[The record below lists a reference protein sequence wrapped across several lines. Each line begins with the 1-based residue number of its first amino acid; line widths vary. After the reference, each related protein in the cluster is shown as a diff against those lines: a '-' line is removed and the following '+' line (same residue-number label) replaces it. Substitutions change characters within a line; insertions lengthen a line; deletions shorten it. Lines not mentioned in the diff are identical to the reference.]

1 MDIKGVIIMKKMTKS
16 ANLLYNL
23 FNIFFWLTI
32 FATCAVVVA
41 TVIILFF
48 DISPDTLEIGMMTFD
63 LNTDAVN
70 FNDFKLKLI
79 MITQMLSAIVSCV
92 FAVFICKKLKD
103 ILRPIKNGE
112 PFMDSAC
119 KNVRK
124 LGNIMLIFGIASA
137 VAQIVSTIAL
147 GIFMGDYGYI
157 FTNDYILSCSIIN
170 KYDISWVIG
179 ALFMYL
185 IAYIFDYGKQ
195 LQELSDETL

>member
-1 MDIKGVIIMKKMTKS
+1 MKKMKQS
-16 ANLLYNL
+16 ANLLYKF
-23 FNIFFWLTI
+23 FNVFFWLTI
-32 FATCAVVVA
+32 LATCVLVVTSV
-41 TVIILFF
+41 VLLILN
-48 DISPDTLEIGMMTFD
+48 IPPETLEIGIITFD

-70 FNDFKLKLI
+70 FNDFKLKFL
-79 MITQMLSAIVSCV
+79 MITQMFSAIVSCV
-92 FAVFICKKLKD
+92 FSIFICKKLKD

>member
-1 MDIKGVIIMKKMTKS
+1 MKKMKQS
-16 ANLLYNL
+16 ANLLYKF
-23 FNIFFWLTI
+23 FNVFFWLTI
-32 FATCAVVVA
+32 LATCVLVVA
-41 TVIILFF
+41 SVVLLIMNI
-48 DISPDTLEIGMMTFD
+48 PPETLEIGIITFD

-70 FNDFKLKLI
+70 FNDFKLKFL

-112 PFMDSAC
+112 PFMDSAG

-124 LGNIMLIFGIASA
+124 LGNIMLIFGIAS
-137 VAQIVSTIAL
+137 VIAQIVSTIAL

-185 IAYIFDYGKQ
+185 LGFIFDYGKQ

>member
-1 MDIKGVIIMKKMTKS
+1 MKKMKQS
-16 ANLLYNL
+16 ANLLYKF
-23 FNIFFWLTI
+23 FNVFFWLTI
-32 FATCAVVVA
+32 LATCVLVVTSV
-41 TVIILFF
+41 VLLILN
-48 DISPDTLEIGMMTFD
+48 IPPETLEIGIITFD

-70 FNDFKLKLI
+70 FNDFKLKFL

-137 VAQIVSTIAL
+137 IAQIVSTIAL
-147 GIFMGDYGYI
+147 GIFMSDYGYI

>member
-1 MDIKGVIIMKKMTKS
+1 MKKMKQS
-16 ANLLYNL
+16 ANLLYKF
-23 FNIFFWLTI
+23 FNVFFWLTI
-32 FATCAVVVA
+32 LATCVLVVA
-41 TVIILFF
+41 SVVLLILN
-48 DISPDTLEIGMMTFD
+48 IPPETLEIGIITFD

-70 FNDFKLKLI
+70 FNNFKLKFL
-79 MITQMLSAIVSCV
+79 MITQMFSAIVSCV
-92 FAVFICKKLKD
+92 FSIFICKKLKD

-112 PFMDSAC
+112 LFMDSAG

-124 LGNIMLIFGIASA
+124 LGNIMLIFGIAS
-137 VAQIVSTIAL
+137 VIAQIVSTIAL
-147 GIFMGDYGYI
+147 GLFMGDYGYI

>member
-1 MDIKGVIIMKKMTKS
+1 MKKMKQS
-16 ANLLYNL
+16 ANLLYKF
-23 FNIFFWLTI
+23 FNVFFWLTI
-32 FATCAVVVA
+32 LATCVLVVA
-41 TVIILFF
+41 SVVLLILN
-48 DISPDTLEIGMMTFD
+48 IPPETLEIGIITFD

-70 FNDFKLKLI
+70 FNDFKLKFL

-112 PFMDSAC
+112 PFMDSAG

-124 LGNIMLIFGIASA
+124 LGNIMLIFGIAS
-137 VAQIVSTIAL
+137 VIAQIVSTIAL

-185 IAYIFDYGKQ
+185 LGFIFDYGKQ

>member
-1 MDIKGVIIMKKMTKS
+1 MKKMKQS

-23 FNIFFWLTI
+23 FNVFFWLTI
-32 FATCAVVVA
+32 VATCVLVVA
-41 TVIILFF
+41 SVVLLILN
-48 DISPDTLEIGMMTFD
+48 IPPETLEIGIITFD

-70 FNDFKLKLI
+70 FNNFKLKFL

-92 FAVFICKKLKD
+92 FSVFICKKLKD

-112 PFMDSAC
+112 PFMDSAG

-137 VAQIVSTIAL
+137 IAQIVSTIAL
-147 GIFMGDYGYI
+147 EIFMGDYGYI
-157 FTNDYILSCSIIN
+157 FANDYILSCSIIN

-185 IAYIFDYGKQ
+185 LGFIFDYGKQ

>member
-1 MDIKGVIIMKKMTKS
+1 MKKMTKS

-41 TVIILFF
+41 TVIILFL

-63 LNTDAVN
+63 LNTEAVN
-70 FNDFKLKLI
+70 FNNSKLKSI
-79 MITQMLSAIVSCV
+79 MLTQMIDAIVNCA

-103 ILRPIKNGE
+103 ILYPIKNGE
-112 PFMDSAC
+112 PFMDTVG
-119 KNVRK
+119 KNVKK
-124 LGNIMLIFGIASA
+124 LGNIMCIFGVFSVI
-137 VAQIVSTIAL
+137 AQIVSTIAL
-147 GIFMGDYGYI
+147 GIFMGDYGHI
-157 FTNDYILSCSIIN
+157 FTNDYILSCGIMN
-170 KYDISWVIG
+170 KFDISWVIG

-185 IAYIFDYGKQ
+185 LGFIFDYGKQ

>member
-1 MDIKGVIIMKKMTKS
+1 MKKMKQS
-16 ANLLYNL
+16 ANLLYKF
-23 FNIFFWLTI
+23 FNVFFWLTI
-32 FATCAVVVA
+32 LATCVLVVA
-41 TVIILFF
+41 SVVLLILN
-48 DISPDTLEIGMMTFD
+48 IPHETLEIGIITFD

-70 FNDFKLKLI
+70 FNDFKLKFL

-112 PFMDSAC
+112 PFMDSAG

-124 LGNIMLIFGIASA
+124 LGNIMLIFGISSA
-137 VAQIVSTIAL
+137 IAQIVSTIAL

>member
-1 MDIKGVIIMKKMTKS
+1 MKKMKQS
-16 ANLLYNL
+16 ANLLYNF
-23 FNIFFWLTI
+23 FNVFFWLTI
-32 FATCAVVVA
+32 VATCVLVVA
-41 TVIILFF
+41 SVVLLILN
-48 DISPDTLEIGMMTFD
+48 IPPETLEIGIITFD

-70 FNDFKLKLI
+70 FNDFKLKFL
-79 MITQMLSAIVSCV
+79 MITQMFSAIVSCV
-92 FAVFICKKLKD
+92 FSIFICKKLKD

-112 PFMDSAC
+112 PFMDSAG

-124 LGNIMLIFGIASA
+124 LGNIMLIFGIAS
-137 VAQIVSTIAL
+137 VIAQIVSTIAL

>member
-1 MDIKGVIIMKKMTKS
+1 MKKMKQS
-16 ANLLYNL
+16 ANLLYKF
-23 FNIFFWLTI
+23 FNVFFWLTI
-32 FATCAVVVA
+32 LATCVLVVA
-41 TVIILFF
+41 SVVLLILN
-48 DISPDTLEIGMMTFD
+48 IPPETLEIGIITFD

-70 FNDFKLKLI
+70 FNDFKLKFL

-112 PFMDSAC
+112 PFMDSAG

-124 LGNIMLIFGIASA
+124 LGNIMLIFGIAS
-137 VAQIVSTIAL
+137 VIAQIVSTIAL

>member
-1 MDIKGVIIMKKMTKS
+1 MKKMKQS
-16 ANLLYNL
+16 ANLLYKF
-23 FNIFFWLTI
+23 FNVFFWLTI
-32 FATCAVVVA
+32 LATCVLVVA
-41 TVIILFF
+41 SVVLLILN
-48 DISPDTLEIGMMTFD
+48 IPLETLEIGIITFD

-70 FNDFKLKLI
+70 FNDFKLKFL

-112 PFMDSAC
+112 PFMDSVG

-137 VAQIVSTIAL
+137 IAQIVSTIAL
-147 GIFMGDYGYI
+147 EIFMGDYGYI

>member
-1 MDIKGVIIMKKMTKS
+1 MKKMKQS
-16 ANLLYNL
+16 ANLLYKF
-23 FNIFFWLTI
+23 FNVFFWLTI
-32 FATCAVVVA
+32 LATCVLVVA
-41 TVIILFF
+41 SVVLLILN
-48 DISPDTLEIGMMTFD
+48 IPPETLEIGIITFD

-70 FNDFKLKLI
+70 FNNFKLKFLL
-79 MITQMLSAIVSCV
+79 ITQMLSAIVSCA

-137 VAQIVSTIAL
+137 IAQIVSTIAL

-170 KYDISWVIG
+170 KYDTSWVIG

>member
-1 MDIKGVIIMKKMTKS
+1 MKKMKQS
-16 ANLLYNL
+16 ANLLYKF
-23 FNIFFWLTI
+23 FNVFFWLTI
-32 FATCAVVVA
+32 LATCVLVVA
-41 TVIILFF
+41 SVVLLILN
-48 DISPDTLEIGMMTFD
+48 IPLETLEIGIITFD

-70 FNDFKLKLI
+70 FNDFKLKFL

-137 VAQIVSTIAL
+137 IAQIVSTIAL

>member
-1 MDIKGVIIMKKMTKS
+1 MKKMKQS
-16 ANLLYNL
+16 ANLLYKF
-23 FNIFFWLTI
+23 FNVFFWLTI
-32 FATCAVVVA
+32 AATCVLVVA
-41 TVIILFF
+41 SVVLLILN
-48 DISPDTLEIGMMTFD
+48 IPPETLEIGIITFD

-70 FNDFKLKLI
+70 FNDFKLKFL

-137 VAQIVSTIAL
+137 IAQIVSTIAL

>member
-1 MDIKGVIIMKKMTKS
+1 MKKIKQS
-16 ANLLYNL
+16 ANLLYKF
-23 FNIFFWLTI
+23 FNVFFWLTI
-32 FATCAVVVA
+32 LATCVLVVA
-41 TVIILFF
+41 SIVLLILN
-48 DISPDTLEIGMMTFD
+48 IPPETLEIGIITFD

-70 FNDFKLKLI
+70 FNDFKLKFL

-137 VAQIVSTIAL
+137 IAQIVSTIAL

>member
-1 MDIKGVIIMKKMTKS
+1 MKKMKQS
-16 ANLLYNL
+16 ANLLYNF
-23 FNIFFWLTI
+23 FNVFFWLTI
-32 FATCAVVVA
+32 VATCVLVVA
-41 TVIILFF
+41 SVVLLILN
-48 DISPDTLEIGMMTFD
+48 IPPETLEIGIITFD

-70 FNDFKLKLI
+70 FNNFKLKFL

-92 FAVFICKKLKD
+92 FSVFICKKLKD

-112 PFMDSAC
+112 PFMDSAG

-124 LGNIMLIFGIASA
+124 LGNIMLIFGIAFA
-137 VAQIVSTIAL
+137 IAQIISTISL
-147 GIFMGDYGYI
+147 GIFMGDYEYI

-170 KYDISWVIG
+170 KYDISWVIC

>member
-1 MDIKGVIIMKKMTKS
+1 MKKIKQS
-16 ANLLYNL
+16 ANLLYKF
-23 FNIFFWLTI
+23 FNVFFWLTI
-32 FATCAVVVA
+32 LATCVLVVA
-41 TVIILFF
+41 SIVLLILN
-48 DISPDTLEIGMMTFD
+48 IPPETLEIGIITFD

-70 FNDFKLKLI
+70 FNDFKLKFL

-137 VAQIVSTIAL
+137 IAQIVSTIAL

-170 KYDISWVIG
+170 KYDINWVIG

>member
-1 MDIKGVIIMKKMTKS
+1 MKKMKQS
-16 ANLLYNL
+16 ANLLYKF
-23 FNIFFWLTI
+23 FNVFFWLTI
-32 FATCAVVVA
+32 LATCVLVVA
-41 TVIILFF
+41 SVVLLILN
-48 DISPDTLEIGMMTFD
+48 IPLETLEIGIITFD

-70 FNDFKLKLI
+70 FNDFKLKFL

-137 VAQIVSTIAL
+137 IAQIVSTIAL

-170 KYDISWVIG
+170 KYDINWVIG

>member
-1 MDIKGVIIMKKMTKS
+1 MKKMKQS
-16 ANLLYNL
+16 ANLLYKF
-23 FNIFFWLTI
+23 FNVFFWLTI
-32 FATCAVVVA
+32 VATCVLVVA
-41 TVIILFF
+41 SVVLLILH
-48 DISPDTLEIGMMTFD
+48 IPPETLEIGIITFD

-70 FNDFKLKLI
+70 FNNFKLKFL

-92 FAVFICKKLKD
+92 FSVFICKKLKD

-137 VAQIVSTIAL
+137 IAQIISTIAL
-147 GIFMGDYGYI
+147 GIFMGDYEYI

>member
-1 MDIKGVIIMKKMTKS
+1 MKKMKQS
-16 ANLLYNL
+16 ANLLYKF
-23 FNIFFWLTI
+23 FNVFFWLTI
-32 FATCAVVVA
+32 AATCVLVVA
-41 TVIILFF
+41 SVVLLILN
-48 DISPDTLEIGMMTFD
+48 IPPETLEIGIITFD

-70 FNDFKLKLI
+70 FNNFKLKFL

-112 PFMDSAC
+112 PFMDSAG
-119 KNVRK
+119 KNVRR

-137 VAQIVSTIAL
+137 IAQIVSAIAL
-147 GIFMGDYGYI
+147 GIFMSDYGHI
-157 FTNDYILSCSIIN
+157 FTNDYILSCGIMN
-170 KYDISWVIG
+170 KFDISWVIG

-185 IAYIFDYGKQ
+185 LGFIFDYGKQ